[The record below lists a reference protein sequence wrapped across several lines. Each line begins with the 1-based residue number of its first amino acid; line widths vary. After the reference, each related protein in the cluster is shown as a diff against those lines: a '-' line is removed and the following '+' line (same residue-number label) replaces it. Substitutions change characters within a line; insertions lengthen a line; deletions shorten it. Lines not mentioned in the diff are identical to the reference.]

1 MEYGNRI
8 EKENIS
14 RAIEENIQC
23 LNEIFEQMEMGC
35 FSIFAGAGL
44 SIASGYVD
52 WKRLLAP
59 ICKLMRVDNGG
70 DLTEIAQFYKDKYG
84 RQGLNNILFKEFS
97 KIPKNNEN
105 IQILAKTS
113 DK

>member
-59 ICKLMRVDNGG
+59 I
-70 DLTEIAQFYKDKYG
+70 
-84 RQGLNNILFKEFS
+84 
-97 KIPKNNEN
+97 
-105 IQILAKTS
+105 
-113 DK
+113 